1 MTLNNYKLI
10 IQYDGTG
17 YSGWQIQKGQM
28 TVQQKITESIE
39 ILLKEKV
46 NLIGSGRTD
55 TGVHA
60 LGQTANF
67 RTEQEI
73 DQHRFPY
80 SLNSVLP
87 RDISIL
93 KLEKVNET
101 FHSRFDAKKRSY
113 IYLIS
118 RYKSPF
124 YSNYS
129 WFYHPD
135 IDCVKLNRL
144 AESLPGRHNFS
155 SFSRKNTDTK
165 NMVCEIYLAHW
176 KETRGLTVFYIS
188 ADRFLHGMVRT
199 IIGTQLFALK
209 NNLGREYIEEV
220 INARD
225 REKAAEAV
233 PAKGLFLFKV
243 KY

>member
-1 MTLNNYKLI
+1 MHNYKLI
-10 IQYDGTG
+10 IQYDGAG
-17 YSGWQIQKGQM
+17 YAGWQIQKGQM

-46 NLIGSGRTD
+46 NLLGSGRTD

-60 LGQTANF
+60 LGQAANF

-73 DQHRFPY
+73 DQYKFLY

-87 RDISIL
+87 RDIAVL
-93 KLEKVNET
+93 KLEKVNEG
-101 FHSRFDAKKRSY
+101 FHARFDARRRSY

-124 YSNYS
+124 YNKYS
-129 WFYHPD
+129 WFYHSD
-135 IDCVKLNRL
+135 IDCLKLNNL
-144 AESLPGRHNFS
+144 AESLLGKKDFT
-155 SFSRKNTDTK
+155 SFSRKNSDTK
-165 NMVCEIYLAHW
+165 NMICEIYEAHW
-176 KETRGLTVFYIS
+176 KKTRSLTVFYVT

-199 IIGTQLFALK
+199 IIGTLHYALK
-209 NNLGREYIEEV
+209 NNLGRKYIEEV
-220 INARD
+220 IDARD